1 MFSRLKEMPLVLE
14 KFCFINVLKVQ
25 FYNLFSFFF
34 FKLEDNCFTMLL
46 VSAVQQPE
54 SASSMIFISLFSSP
68 FVKKHKD

>member
-25 FYNLFSFFF
+25 FYDLFSFFF
-34 FKLEDNCFTMLL
+34 KLDNCFTMLL

-54 SASSMIFISLFSSP
+54 SSSSMIFISLFPSP